1 MRRDV
6 EVALT
11 IPLARVFSGGQE
23 TVTVSRP
30 ERCHTSGGS
39 GAKRG
44 TSPRTCPDCGGTGR
58 HVTTGRRGAIAIQ
71 QITTC
76 RTCEGKG
83 TVIDEPCP
91 DCGGSGEVQLPDTVT
106 VQIQPGIEEGTAM
119 RIPGYGM
126 PSPVPGGVAGDG
138 YIVVR
143 TAVDARFVRRGADLW
158 HLEQVTVP
166 EAVLGTT
173 RIVPALDGDVPV
185 RIPPGT
191 QPGTVLRVAGRGLP
205 RPGGTG
211 RGDLHVSVAVRIPD
225 QLDDHERRLY
235 EELFAA
241 ATSDAGQ

>member
-1 MRRDV
+1 
-6 EVALT
+6 
-11 IPLARVFSGGQE
+11 
-23 TVTVSRP
+23 
-30 ERCHTSGGS
+30 
-39 GAKRG
+39 
-44 TSPRTCPDCGGTGR
+44 
-58 HVTTGRRGAIAIQ
+58 
-71 QITTC
+71 
-76 RTCEGKG
+76 
-83 TVIDEPCP
+83 
-91 DCGGSGEVQLPDTVT
+91 

-126 PSPVPGGVAGDG
+126 PSPVPGGVAGDA

-158 HLEQVTVP
+158 HLEEVTVP

-173 RIVPALDGDVPV
+173 RTVPALDGDVPV